1 MGKKEKS
8 SDSYYLLL
16 LANATFQVRVSAE
29 YLLSDGGKNLN
40 IQTSVDGRPFM
51 ETKPGQSLEG
61 ATAILTYFLA
71 QSTSKTYPKVRN

>member
-1 MGKKEKS
+1 MGQKEKS

-51 ETKPGQSLEG
+51 ETKPGQFLEG